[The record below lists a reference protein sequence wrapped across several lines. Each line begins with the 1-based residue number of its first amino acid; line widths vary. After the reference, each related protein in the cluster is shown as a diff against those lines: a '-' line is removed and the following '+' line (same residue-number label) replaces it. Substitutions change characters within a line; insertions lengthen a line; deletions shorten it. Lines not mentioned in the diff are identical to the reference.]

1 MKLHLPKEVWLF
13 GKGPSLDTVNWDEVG
28 DFRIGINHAAYRI
41 PNLDMVFA
49 NDGPMQ
55 EEIYE
60 SIMAEYW
67 SPYNIIFASRSRRID
82 FPYHLVH
89 TAEGRGTAGY
99 AVSVL
104 IDLGVKSF
112 HFVGFDAFFEKFG
125 YAKDLPGSPVKPE
138 IYSAIIEFMIRK
150 CREHNI
156 SWIFHE

>member
-28 DFRIGINHAAYRI
+28 EFRVGINHAAYRV
-41 PNLDMVFA
+41 PNLDMMFA

-55 EEIYE
+55 EELFD
-60 SIMAEYW
+60 SMRAGYW
-67 SPYNIIFASRSRRID
+67 SPYNVVFVSRARKID
-82 FPYHLVH
+82 FPCHLVH

-112 HFVGFDAFFEKFG
+112 HFVGFDAYFDKFG

-138 IYSAIIEFMIRK
+138 IYTGIIQFIMRK
-150 CREHNI
+150 LAEHDI
-156 SWIFHE
+156 EWRFYE